1 MPLIGL
7 QGREG
12 AKAAGE
18 EESALQWPVLSQGTH
33 LDSPAVEMGDGKIR
47 CGGGGDDDKCG
58 LQKKETCAPNLKT
71 CFKNGER
78 AVRVTSLFS
87 NQKCKLQNAH
97 SDDFMIPSQWGLE
110 RWLGA

>member
-33 LDSPAVEMGDGKIR
+33 LDSPAVEPGDGKIR
-47 CGGGGDDDKCG
+47 CGGGA
-58 LQKKETCAPNLKT
+58 T
-71 CFKNGER
+71 
-78 AVRVTSLFS
+78 TSVACRKRKHVP
-87 NQKCKLQNAH
+87 Q
-97 SDDFMIPSQWGLE
+97 I
-110 RWLGA
+110 

>member
-33 LDSPAVEMGDGKIR
+33 LDSPAVEPGDGKIR
-47 CGGGGDDDKCG
+47 CVCGGGGRRQVWLTEKGNMCPKSEDLLQEWGTSCPSDQSVFKPEVQIAKCSFG
-58 LQKKETCAPNLKT
+58 
-71 CFKNGER
+71 
-78 AVRVTSLFS
+78 
-87 NQKCKLQNAH
+87 
-97 SDDFMIPSQWGLE
+97 
-110 RWLGA
+110 

>member
-33 LDSPAVEMGDGKIR
+33 LDSPAVEPGDGKIR
-47 CGGGGDDDKCG
+47 CVCVGGGA
-58 LQKKETCAPNLKT
+58 T
-71 CFKNGER
+71 
-78 AVRVTSLFS
+78 TSVAYRKRKHVP
-87 NQKCKLQNAH
+87 Q
-97 SDDFMIPSQWGLE
+97 I
-110 RWLGA
+110 